1 MLIAQQKQGTTPQ
14 GKGGAMK
21 PAQPQGLEH
30 TVGLAILQGRE
41 STMEMGMSIAPP
53 EGGGI
58 NGEQPSIGHRRRLR
72 ARSSSLMSGATGSV
86 YGKGAG

>member
-1 MLIAQQKQGTTPQ
+1 MRGNKTGDDPP
-14 GKGGAMK
+14 GEGGAMK
-21 PAQPQGLEH
+21 PAQPQDLEH

-58 NGEQPSIGHRRRLR
+58 NDEQPSTGHRRRLR
-72 ARSSSLMSGATGSV
+72 ARSSSSMSGATGSM